1 MLSPPFDRFGPA
13 PGIRGHAGQEDAM
26 AILTI
31 SQEMGSGGAEIG
43 MTVASRLGYTYV
55 DNEELLGRAQRYGL
69 AEDRLARLME
79 DRPSW
84 IERFDAETRRC
95 ILALQVVLYE
105 FAQDDN
111 VVLMGGGGQWLLR
124 GVPHAFRARIVAPF
138 PERVTRLTA
147 TLSGQGRER
156 ATPKTVAQFIRRDD
170 IQKSSRMR
178 YLFDVDLKDPSL
190 YDVLINTA
198 VLSREAAVKL
208 LADVAHQAD
217 FSTTDGGRQLVADRA
232 LASQVE
238 VALAGHPDLRR
249 RAVGVESSRGVVT
262 LELPSGA
269 DPDVA
274 LAVARGVNGVQDV
287 TLRIA
292 EIPIVSSFPV

>member
-1 MLSPPFDRFGPA
+1 
-13 PGIRGHAGQEDAM
+13 M

-43 MTVASRLGYTYV
+43 LTVATRLGYTYV
-55 DNEELLGRAQRYGL
+55 DNAELLGRAQRYGL
-69 AEDRLARLME
+69 GEERLARLVE
-79 DRPSW
+79 DRPTW
-84 IERFDAETRRC
+84 VERFDAETRRC

-124 GVPHAFRARIVAPF
+124 GVPHAFRVRIIAPYA
-138 PERVTRLTA
+138 ERVTRLTA
-147 TLSGQGRER
+147 TLSAQGQER
-156 ATPKTVAQFIRRDD
+156 VTPKTVAQFIRRDD
-170 IQKSSRMR
+170 IQKAARMR
-178 YLFDVDLKDPSL
+178 YLFDVELKDAGL

-198 VLSREAAVKL
+198 VLSREAAVGL
-208 LADVAHQAD
+208 LADVVRQPE
-217 FSTTDGGRQLVADRA
+217 FSTTDAGRQLVADRA

-238 VALAGHPDLRR
+238 VALAGHPDMRR
-249 RAVGVESSRGVVT
+249 RGIGVESSQGVVT

-269 DPDVA
+269 DPEVA
-274 LAVARGVNGVQDV
+274 LAVARGVTGVQNV

-292 EIPIVSSFPV
+292 EIPIFTAFPG

>member
-1 MLSPPFDRFGPA
+1 
-13 PGIRGHAGQEDAM
+13 M

-31 SQEMGSGGAEIG
+31 SHEMGSGGAEIG
-43 MTVASRLGYTYV
+43 MTAATRLGYTYV

-69 AEDRLARLME
+69 AEERLARLVE

-95 ILALQVVLYE
+95 ILALQTVLYE
-105 FAQDDN
+105 FAQADN

-124 GVPHAFRARIVAPF
+124 GVPHALRTRIVAPF

-147 TLSGQGRER
+147 TLSAQGRER
-156 ATPKTVAQFIRRDD
+156 VTPKTVAQFIRRDD
-170 IQKSSRMR
+170 IQKTARMR
-178 YLFDVDLKDPSL
+178 YLFDADVKDPSL

-198 VLSREAAVKL
+198 TFSREAAVTL
-208 LADVAHQAD
+208 LADVARGPEFA
-217 FSTTDGGRQLVADRA
+217 TTEAARQLVADRA

-238 VALAGHPDLRR
+238 VALAGHPDMRR
-249 RAVGVESSRGVVT
+249 YRIDVASARGVVT
-262 LELPSGA
+262 LELPAGA

-274 LAVARGVNGVQDV
+274 LAVARDVTGVQNV
-287 TLRIA
+287 ELRVA
-292 EIPIVSSFPV
+292 EIPVVTPFPG

>member
-1 MLSPPFDRFGPA
+1 
-13 PGIRGHAGQEDAM
+13 M

-43 MTVASRLGYTYV
+43 LTVATRLGYTYV
-55 DNEELLGRAQRYGL
+55 DNEELLSRAQRYGL
-69 AEDRLARLME
+69 AEDRLARLVE

-84 IERFDAETRRC
+84 VERFDAETRRC
-95 ILALQVVLYE
+95 IMALQVVLYE

-124 GVPHAFRARIVAPF
+124 GVPHALRARIVAPF

-147 TLSGQGRER
+147 TLSAQGKER
-156 ATPKTVAQFIRRDD
+156 VTPKIVAQFIRRDD
-170 IQKSSRMR
+170 IQKSARMR
-178 YLFDVDLKDPSL
+178 YLFDVDLKDPGL
-190 YDVLINTA
+190 YDVHINTA
-198 VLSREAAVKL
+198 ILSRGAAVDL
-208 LADVAHQAD
+208 LADVARQPECSTAD
-217 FSTTDGGRQLVADRA
+217 AGRQLVADRA

-238 VALAGHPDLRR
+238 VALAGHRDMRR
-249 RAVGVESSRGVVT
+249 RAIGVESSHGIVT

-269 DPDVA
+269 DPEVA
-274 LAVARGVNGVQDV
+274 LAVARGVTGVQNV

-292 EIPIVSSFPV
+292 EIPMFSSFP